1 MPRLIRRIAALTAA
15 YAIALQA
22 ILSGFVSA
30 APAGFDSLAVLCT
43 GGSTHDDAAPLL
55 RHDLD
60 CQACP
65 LACGGGAP
73 ALTPSGATVSPVR
86 LAADPSGMHRLAADD
101 AASMPSIAC
110 RPRARRRPAPDP
122 RRRRLPE
129 HDPEKWVP
137 VFGKIMLHQEPRAG

>member
-30 APAGFDSLAVLCT
+30 APAGLDSLAVLCT
-43 GGSTHDDAAPLL
+43 GGSTHDDAAPPP

-86 LAADPSGMHRLAADD
+86 LAAVRPECIASPQTMPPHAKHRLQDSRAP
-101 AASMPSIAC
+101 PSSA
-110 RPRARRRPAPDP
+110 
-122 RRRRLPE
+122 
-129 HDPEKWVP
+129 
-137 VFGKIMLHQEPRAG
+137 